1 MKSKRSRCIAPRFPC
16 STAGCRRHYGLRP
29 RRDSALMVI
38 DTSVMLAILQNE
50 PERSIFREA
59 LENADSCCM
68 SAASF
73 VESSMIIESRY
84 GADGVRDLDLLIA
97 KALIALEAVDVEQA
111 HHARRAFRQ
120 YGKGRHPA
128 GLNFGDCFSYASPAR
143 APSRFYSRA
152 PIFLCPTSSAI
163 PRVAD
168 RQPRAAPRSPATP
181 WWLLGRASHP
191 PPRTAWHAT
200 THWRRPPD
208 RAGSAL
214 SASLWLKPPA
224 QGTNTMAVGTTAD
237 TLQES

>member
-1 MKSKRSRCIAPRFPC
+1 
-16 STAGCRRHYGLRP
+16 
-29 RRDSALMVI
+29 MVI

-50 PERSIFREA
+50 PERSIFSEA

-128 GLNFGDCFSYASPAR
+128 GLNFGDCFSYALAR
-143 APSRFYSRA
+143 SRA
-152 PIFLCPTSSAI
+152 EPLLFKGADFSLTDIECHSSS
-163 PRVAD
+163 R
-168 RQPRAAPRSPATP
+168 
-181 WWLLGRASHP
+181 
-191 PPRTAWHAT
+191 
-200 THWRRPPD
+200 
-208 RAGSAL
+208 
-214 SASLWLKPPA
+214 
-224 QGTNTMAVGTTAD
+224 
-237 TLQES
+237 